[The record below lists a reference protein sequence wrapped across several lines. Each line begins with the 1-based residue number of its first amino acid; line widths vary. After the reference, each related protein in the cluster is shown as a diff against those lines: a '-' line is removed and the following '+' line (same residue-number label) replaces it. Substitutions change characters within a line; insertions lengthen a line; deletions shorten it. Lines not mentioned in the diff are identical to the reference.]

1 MSTLY
6 ARLGAAD
13 GIAGLVDDIVDAH
26 LKNPVIQARY
36 QPLARDPER
45 FEQAKRHLRDFLGAG
60 TGGPEQYQGRDMIET
75 HRGMNVSAAE
85 YMAAMDD
92 IMNTLEAHDIDE
104 QTRKDVLFI
113 AWSIKGEI
121 MHL

>member
-6 ARLGAAD
+6 ERLGAAD
-13 GIAGLVDDIVDAH
+13 GIAALLNDIVDAH
-26 LKNPVIQARY
+26 LNNPVIQARF
-36 QPLARDPER
+36 QPLAEDPQS
-45 FEQAKRHLRDFLGAG
+45 FEQAKRHLRAFLGAG
-60 TGGPEQYQGRDMIET
+60 TGGPEQYEGRNMIET

-92 IMNTLEAHDIDE
+92 IMNTLQAHDIDE
-104 QTRKDVLFI
+104 QSRKDMLFI
-113 AWSIKGEI
+113 AYSIKGEI